1 MRFITVETM
10 RSLIGRPLAGLR
22 DEVGPILS
30 RVNFE
35 GCNLQVGLR
44 IRDVPVMNAL
54 ECRFEFEYLDIDL
67 RTTNLCKTHHSMN
80 IMTNSHNKRALK
92 VNLETYEIPI
102 KNQSGC
108 NSIWSTPDFIV
119 INRSA

>member
-1 MRFITVETM
+1 M

-67 RTTNLCKTHHSMN
+67 RTTNLCKIHHSMS

-92 VNLETYEIPI
+92 FSLDLWNTDKKLY
-102 KNQSGC
+102 GC
-108 NSIWSTPDFIV
+108 DSIWSTPDFIV
-119 INRSA
+119 MNRSA